1 MEDGEIIN
9 VQKIN
14 EDIKMKQRIQKI
26 KECSESGTSVLKWCK
41 ENGICEQT

>member
-14 EDIKMKQRIQKI
+14 EDIKMKQWIQKI
-26 KECSESGTSVLKWCK
+26 KECRESGTSVLK
-41 ENGICEQT
+41 